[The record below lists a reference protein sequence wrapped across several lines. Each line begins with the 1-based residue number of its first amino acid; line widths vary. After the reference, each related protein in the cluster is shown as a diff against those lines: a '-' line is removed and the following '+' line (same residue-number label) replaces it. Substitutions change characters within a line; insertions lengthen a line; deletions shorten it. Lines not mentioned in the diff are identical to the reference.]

1 MSVAPGDMFT
11 PCDKRSNRARPVIVI
26 SVGNGMAVVRS
37 EARRAMVKS
46 ARLLNTKLYKRATD
60 AH

>member
-1 MSVAPGDMFT
+1 MSVAPGDMFM
-11 PCDKRSNRARPVIVI
+11 PCDKRSDRARPVVVI

-37 EARRAMVKS
+37 EARRSIVKS
-46 ARLLNTKLYKRATD
+46 ARLLNAKLYRRVTD